1 MRTTTR
7 QAAAGVAAALA
18 LLAAA
23 DAAAPHLPDPGHAG
37 QLAFLALVSLP
48 LATLA
53 VQAASRGHVLGLR
66 LLVGAAAGGAVAA
79 AAIHF
84 GHPGTPATLAKLV
97 VAACLGML
105 LASML
110 TTPLEVAVIAVLI
123 AAVDIYSVA
132 AGPTHEI
139 VSNHP
144 GVLDDVALNL
154 QVPGTQ
160 AVAQIGTSDLIF
172 FALFAAATVRLH
184 LRRWATWAAMT
195 ASFGA
200 TFVLADHFDLA
211 LPALPLLSLAFLAT
225 NADLLWARRRGT
237 IPPGRRA

>member
-1 MRTTTR
+1 MTTTAR
-7 QAAAGVAAALA
+7 RAAAGVAAALA
-18 LLAAA
+18 LLAAV

-53 VQAASRGHVLGLR
+53 VQAASRGHALGWR
-66 LLVGAAAGGAVAA
+66 LLAGAAAGAAAAV

-97 VAACLGML
+97 VAACLGMV

-110 TTPLEVAVIAVLI
+110 STPLEVAAIAVLI

-139 VSNHP
+139 VNNHP

-154 QVPGTQ
+154 HVPGTTG
-160 AVAQIGTSDLIF
+160 VAQIGTSDLIF

-195 ASFGA
+195 ASFGV

-211 LPALPLLSLAFLAT
+211 LPALPLLSLAFLGT
-225 NADLLWARRRGT
+225 NADLLWGRRRGA